1 MFYAFLIQIFITK
14 HFILERLSI
23 YVAFFSLTALP
34 ETVNAPC
41 KPSQQARTVI
51 LMVVCFAYFLFAAS
65 QNFHGVY
72 PYRGIW
78 DKALAA

>member
-51 LMVVCFAYFLFAAS
+51 LEQSAKITSITSAS
-65 QNFHGVY
+65 EPAVTVG
-72 PYRGIW
+72 
-78 DKALAA
+78 A